1 MKSGSVVFTPIWAS
15 LDNTVGYLTGSK
27 LTVYPPQISSKTID
41 FKNYVV
47 TTSGLQELHR
57 SDENVFVRLNIFDH
71 TSPLIKLVKK
81 PIELASLVLRK
92 AYYQIR
98 DVSTNEII
106 IPFDETY
113 SSTRISSDSDG
124 MYFNLDISNL
134 TKERSYTIDIMLV
147 MGGTKKV
154 FKSVSNV
161 FKVSDTQVN

>member
-1 MKSGSVVFTPIWAS
+1 
-15 LDNTVGYLTGSK
+15 LTGSK